1 MSTTC
6 LSVRVF
12 SRRSLSSLL
21 FVLALHPA
29 AGQPVAAHCR
39 RETTTSFTFGNVG
52 GTLVPTGLEIS
63 RAGQVRRR
71 DGSHPGALL
80 GSVPRDS
87 VIAAARFAW
96 RSGFARLPTAPT
108 KPTRNPDAA
117 RHFIELH
124 SDCGTKHVEYGPGDE
139 SSVFQQLWDRLS
151 RLTTSTGQRPL

>member
-63 RAGQVRRR
+63 RAGQV
-71 DGSHPGALL
+71 
-80 GSVPRDS
+80 RDS